1 MSRLYVYLY
10 TMRVIFILLCLSLT
24 SLTNTQPDVHT
35 ATWYDTT
42 GHPKVHREYSTAAY
56 NYLPLRSK
64 AIVVNLSNNK
74 SDTVEITD
82 RMGNKSQNRIDLSK
96 KSFGKLANHQVGRIR
111 VKVIPIEKGSN

>member
-1 MSRLYVYLY
+1 
-10 TMRVIFILLCLSLT
+10 MRVLIMFLSLSLI
-24 SLTNTQPDVHT
+24 SLTNPKPDFHT

-56 NYLPLRSK
+56 NYLPLHTK
-64 AIVVNLSNNK
+64 VIVINLSNNK

-96 KSFGKLANHQVGRIR
+96 KSFGKLDNHKVGRIK
-111 VKVIPIEKGSN
+111 VKIIPLLNDKGSN

>member
-1 MSRLYVYLY
+1 
-10 TMRVIFILLCLSLT
+10 MRVFVLITLLLT
-24 SLTNTQPDVHT
+24 SFTFDKSQTDVHT

-56 NYLPLRSK
+56 NHLPLKSK
-64 AIVVNLSNNK
+64 VIVVNLSNNK

>member
-1 MSRLYVYLY
+1 
-10 TMRVIFILLCLSLT
+10 MRVIFIILSLSLI
-24 SLTNTQPDVHT
+24 SLTNTQPDIHT

-74 SDTVEITD
+74 S
-82 RMGNKSQNRIDLSK
+82 QNRIDLSK

>member
-1 MSRLYVYLY
+1 
-10 TMRVIFILLCLSLT
+10 MRVSVLFLWLLLI
-24 SLTNTQPDVHT
+24 SLTNSKPDVHT

-42 GHPKVHREYSTAAY
+42 GHPRVHREYSTAAY
-56 NYLPLRSK
+56 NYLPLHSK
-64 AIVVNLSNNK
+64 VIVVNLSNNK